1 MNICLCVYMCI
12 YIYIYI
18 YKYCYNEFYSGLI
31 VAPCTQCLCTFVIW
45 FVCLS
50 SLYVLFSVTALL
62 FTVAN
67 QFQE

>member
-1 MNICLCVYMCI
+1 MYAYMSVCVYV

-18 YKYCYNEFYSGLI
+18 YKYCSNEFYSGLI